1 MHSSEEF
8 HGPENWFMG
17 RRPLIMWS
25 ASLTIG
31 HKWDNNGF
39 PVMGGIS
46 GSRNFHL
53 GSHRQAAASP
63 GKKHF
68 EPYKHLLGFNI
79 GKNAFFNLCISV
91 C

>member
-1 MHSSEEF
+1 MHSSRGF
-8 HGPENWFMG
+8 HGPENRFTG
-17 RRPLIMWS
+17 KRPLIMGS
-25 ASLTIG
+25 ASPTIG

-68 EPYKHLLGFNI
+68 EPYKHLLGFNREESI
-79 GKNAFFNLCISV
+79 F
-91 C
+91 